1 MESNNTPFQ
10 FRLFKLFMARYLR
23 RLTKRIWLIDQPE
36 LGLSNNDLN
45 RILESS
51 WKEYFRLISELD
63 KQANLGNWL
72 VMNFAYLTLA
82 AYQVFLKRGMK
93 EQEAIKLIY
102 QLTWHI
108 TSTWA
113 LRAKRVSKSII
124 RAPMRELAFFVDL
137 VMKTFFSPPAYQFD
151 TGKTGRGFYLDVKRC
166 PVAEMMA
173 ANNASELCIQ
183 TWCGVDFGL
192 VEIIGGSLQREGT
205 LAMGREKCDFVF
217 LPQPQDY

>member
-1 MESNNTPFQ
+1 MDTKQTSFQ
-10 FRLFKLFMARYLR
+10 STLFKLFISSYLR
-23 RLTKRIWLIDQPE
+23 RQTKRIWLIGQPE

-45 RILESS
+45 LILASS
-51 WKEYFRLISELD
+51 WNEYFRLISELD
-63 KQANLGNWL
+63 KQVNPGNWL

-82 AYQVFLKRGMK
+82 AYQVFIKRGMN
-93 EQEAIKLIY
+93 EQEAIQLIY

-113 LRAKRVSKSII
+113 LRAKRVSKSIFN
-124 RAPMRELAFFVDL
+124 APMRELGFFVDL
-137 VMKTFFSPPAYQFD
+137 VMKTFFSPPAYRFD
-151 TGKTGRGFYLDVKRC
+151 TGKTGKGFFLDVKRC

-205 LAMGREKCDFVF
+205 LAMGREKCDFIF
-217 LPQPQDY
+217 LPQPQE

>member
-1 MESNNTPFQ
+1 MDTKQTSFQ
-10 FRLFKLFMARYLR
+10 STLFKLFISSYLR
-23 RLTKRIWLIDQPE
+23 RQTKRIWLIGQPE

-45 RILESS
+45 LILASS
-51 WKEYFRLISELD
+51 WNEYFRLISELD
-63 KQANLGNWL
+63 KQVNPGNWL

-82 AYQVFLKRGMK
+82 AYQVFIKRGMN
-93 EQEAIKLIY
+93 EQEAIQLIY

-113 LRAKRVSKSII
+113 LRAKRVSKSIFN
-124 RAPMRELAFFVDL
+124 APMRELGFFVDL
-137 VMKTFFSPPAYQFD
+137 VMKTFFSPPAYRFD
-151 TGKTGRGFYLDVKRC
+151 TGKTGKGFFLDVKRC

-217 LPQPQDY
+217 LPQPQE

>member
-1 MESNNTPFQ
+1 MDTNQTSFQ
-10 FRLFKLFMARYLR
+10 STLFKLFMSSYLR

-36 LGLSNNDLN
+36 LGFSNNDLN
-45 RILESS
+45 LILESS
-51 WKEYFRLISELD
+51 WKKYFKFISKLD

-82 AYQVFLKRGMK
+82 AYQVLIERGMI
-93 EQEAIKLIY
+93 EQKAIQLIY

-124 RAPMRELAFFVDL
+124 SAPMRELGYFVDL

-151 TGKTGRGFYLDVKRC
+151 IGETGKGFYLDVKRC

-217 LPQPQDY
+217 LPQPQD